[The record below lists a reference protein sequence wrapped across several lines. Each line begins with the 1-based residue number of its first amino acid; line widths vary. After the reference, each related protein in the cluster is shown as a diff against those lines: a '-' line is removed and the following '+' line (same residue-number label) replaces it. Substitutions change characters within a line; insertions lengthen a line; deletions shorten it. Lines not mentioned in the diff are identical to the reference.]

1 VNIKGVDQYTA
12 WLFFGKTWVGRG
24 QVFFEKIKSKLKN
37 IFQISD
43 MLTHFC
49 KSI

>member
-1 VNIKGVDQYTA
+1 MNFSAGFT
-12 WLFFGKTWVGRG
+12 FSSFGKTWVGPG
-24 QVFFEKIKSKLKN
+24 SVFFEKIKSKLKN

-43 MLTHFC
+43 MVTHFC

>member
-1 VNIKGVDQYTA
+1 MLINLQPSFT
-12 WLFFGKTWVGRG
+12 FSTFGKTWVGLG
-24 QVFFEKIKSKLKN
+24 SVFFEKIKSKLKN